1 MTPQLSA
8 FVAAARASELAD
20 AARRTRRDVD
30 EPARKPAPRRPGW
43 LVRLRAARLWQQECP
58 EHQL

>member
-8 FVAAARASELAD
+8 FVAAGRASELAN
-20 AARRTRRDVD
+20 AARRAHRDVD
-30 EPARKPAPRRPGW
+30 EPAEKPAPRRPSW
-43 LVRLRAARLWQQECP
+43 LVRLGAARLWQQECP